1 MAGPTHSIQLYPL
14 FGLCIINNFLELESF
29 AKIFYFVYP
38 FPLAP
43 PPSQFPN
50 TTQPANPPPHK
61 PWCTLLCD
69 LFFSMIYAYSALA
82 PPTLAHQPI
91 CLLKMLR
98 LIDDSPL
105 HHSALLRSALF
116 RFLISLASRKLGTQS
131 TKCCAFLRYPLV
143 ILILMRNLLRLPF
156 VCPHMGEYACVL
168 CVCVPCVC
176 VVF

>member
-50 TTQPANPPPHK
+50 TTQPANPPPPK
-61 PWCTLLCD
+61 CD
-69 LFFSMIYAYSALA
+69 LFFSMIYAYSALG

-98 LIDDSPL
+98 LIDDSL
-105 HHSALLRSALF
+105 Y
-116 RFLISLASRKLGTQS
+116 T
-131 TKCCAFLRYPLV
+131 
-143 ILILMRNLLRLPF
+143 RLPF
-156 VCPHMGEYACVL
+156 PSPPLCTSTQRLVPFSNKFGKSQVGNTIDKMLRLLALSSCHLNPYAQFAALALCVSPHGWV
-168 CVCVPCVC
+168 CVCVMCVC
-176 VVF
+176 RFLMG